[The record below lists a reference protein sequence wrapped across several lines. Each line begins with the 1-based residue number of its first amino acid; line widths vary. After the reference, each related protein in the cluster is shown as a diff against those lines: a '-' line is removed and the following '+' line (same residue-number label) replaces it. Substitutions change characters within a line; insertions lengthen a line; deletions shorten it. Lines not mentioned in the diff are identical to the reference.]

1 MQQEVYADLLF
12 LINFSMDYLCLYI
25 CVRILRRKMRLGR
38 MLISASIGG
47 IYSVASLFMTTSA
60 PISLLI
66 DVGISLIMCAIV
78 FSDKGR
84 KFSSTL
90 LCLFLF
96 VGISMMTGGCMTA
109 IFNLL
114 NRLDLPL
121 GDIESDGISTYLF
134 AILAAIAG
142 LISLGS
148 GEVISRRSAI
158 KECLLTVTIDKKT
171 LTLRALVDSGN
182 LVKDALSGKAVIL
195 VDREALGKITDLDV
209 FEDFSKGR
217 APRSPKIKGLRLIP
231 IRTASGRGVLTAALA
246 DDLTA
251 EIATRKNEQMSLVL
265 DALIAPSDIKNS
277 AAGYDAVIPSEILK
291 P

>member
-38 MLISASIGG
+38 MLLAASIGG
-47 IYSVASLFMTTSA
+47 IYSVVSLFLTASV
-60 PISLLI
+60 PFSLLI

-84 KFSSTL
+84 RFSSTL

-96 VGISMMTGGCMTA
+96 IGISMMTGGCMTA

-114 NRLDLPL
+114 NRLNLPL
-121 GDIESDGISTYLF
+121 GDIEADGISTYLF
-134 AILAAIAG
+134 AALAAIAG

-148 GEVISRRSAI
+148 GELISRRSAV
-158 KECLLTVTIDKKT
+158 KECLLTITIEGKT
-171 LTLRALVDSGN
+171 LTLRALADSGN

-195 VDREALGKITDLDV
+195 IDRAELCKITDLKQFD
-209 FEDFSKGR
+209 DFARGIE
-217 APRSPKIKGLRLIP
+217 PTPLKIRGLRLIP
-231 IRTASGRGVLTAALA
+231 INTASGRGMLVAAFA
-246 DDLTA
+246 DKLTA
-251 EIATRKNEQMSLVL
+251 EITTKKNEQISIEL
-265 DALIAPSDIKNS
+265 DALISPSDIKNS
-277 AAGYDAVIPSEILK
+277 AADCGAIIPSEILK

>member
-38 MLISASIGG
+38 MLLAASIGG
-47 IYSVASLFMTTSA
+47 VYSVAALFLTVAA
-60 PISLLI
+60 PLSLLI
-66 DVGISLIMCAIV
+66 DVGVSLIMCAIV

-96 VGISMMTGGCMTA
+96 IGISMMTGGCMTA

-114 NRLDLPL
+114 NRLNLPL
-121 GDIESDGISTYLF
+121 GDIETDGISTYLF
-134 AILAAIAG
+134 AALAAIAG

-148 GEVISRRSAI
+148 GELISRRSAV
-158 KECLLTVTIDKKT
+158 KECLLTVTIDGKT
-171 LTLRALVDSGN
+171 LTLRALSDSGN

-195 VDREALGKITDLDV
+195 IDRAELSKITDLKQFD
-209 FEDFSKGR
+209 DFSRGIE
-217 APRSPKIKGLRLIP
+217 PDPLKIRGLRLIP
-231 IRTASGRGVLTAALA
+231 INTASGRGMLVAALP
-246 DDLTA
+246 DKLTA
-251 EIATRKNEQMSLVL
+251 EITTKKGSSSIEL
-265 DALIAPSDIKNS
+265 DALIAPSDIQNS
-277 AAGYDAVIPSEILK
+277 AAGYSAIIPAEILK
-291 P
+291 L